1 MTVSVGCHFRTT
13 YLQSTSSWREN
24 IKYTQIMKHIEKLI
38 RYSLPE
44 PNHYLSYGGALS
56 IWSRTFYDE
65 ARFSWTKSFVC
76 RKHAIRIFGCSCY
89 DGNVTDE
96 SLFMFSQLGGL
107 LCQLAAA
114 ASQVGVLTRT
124 TASGPRP
131 VAERTRASARRPSSL
146 RPLSRSAAVAV
157 TSAYALTK
165 LLRKSRVSS
174 EDVSICLH
182 YGQSNDLIENATGLR
197 GCWA

>member
-1 MTVSVGCHFRTT
+1 MEVHCQFDFVHFTT
-13 YLQSTSSWREN
+13 KSRE
-24 IKYTQIMKHIEKLI
+24 TL
-38 RYSLPE
+38 
-44 PNHYLSYGGALS
+44 
-56 IWSRTFYDE
+56 
-65 ARFSWTKSFVC
+65 SWTKSFVLY
-76 RKHAIRIFGCSCY
+76 AENTPY
-89 DGNVTDE
+89 AYLDALVMMVTDE

-131 VAERTRASARRPSSL
+131 VAERTPASARRPSSL

-157 TSAYALTK
+157 TSAYTLTK

-197 GCWA
+197 GCEGEKLTRHQCIFIIYSISISTVSTFYKYFTIY

>member
-1 MTVSVGCHFRTT
+1 MEVHCQFDLVHFTT
-13 YLQSTSSWREN
+13 RRDFPELKVLYAENTLYAYLD
-24 IKYTQIMKHIEKLI
+24 
-38 RYSLPE
+38 
-44 PNHYLSYGGALS
+44 AL
-56 IWSRTFYDE
+56 
-65 ARFSWTKSFVC
+65 VMM
-76 RKHAIRIFGCSCY
+76 
-89 DGNVTDE
+89 VTDE

-157 TSAYALTK
+157 TSAYTLTK

-197 GCWA
+197 GCEGEKLTRHQCIFIIYSISISTVSTFYKYFTIY

>member
-1 MTVSVGCHFRTT
+1 MEVHCQFDLVHFTT
-13 YLQSTSSWREN
+13 RRDFPELKVLYAENTLYAYLD
-24 IKYTQIMKHIEKLI
+24 
-38 RYSLPE
+38 
-44 PNHYLSYGGALS
+44 AL
-56 IWSRTFYDE
+56 
-65 ARFSWTKSFVC
+65 VMM
-76 RKHAIRIFGCSCY
+76 
-89 DGNVTDE
+89 VTDE

-131 VAERTRASARRPSSL
+131 VAERTRASARRPSSP

-157 TSAYALTK
+157 TSAYTLTK

-197 GCWA
+197 GC

>member
-44 PNHYLSYGGALS
+44 PDHYLSYGGALS

-65 ARFSWTKSFVC
+65 ARLSWTKSFVC

-131 VAERTRASARRPSSL
+131 VAERTRASARRPSSP
-146 RPLSRSAAVAV
+146 RPLSRSATVAV
-157 TSAYALTK
+157 TSAYHSVTLA
-165 LLRKSRVSS
+165 RKFSCSHKWPGV
-174 EDVSICLH
+174 
-182 YGQSNDLIENATGLR
+182 
-197 GCWA
+197 